1 MVKTKE
7 EMAALANYS
16 CLSDTVSRMLDD
28 ANEDDEL
35 ECLFSMVEDLDSKIH
50 HMPPE
55 RYQHYE
61 SRLRAVLYELILEV
75 W

>member
-1 MVKTKE
+1 MIKTKE
-7 EMAALANYS
+7 EMAALAKYS
-16 CLSDTVSRMLDD
+16 CLSDTVSRILDD

-61 SRLRAVLYELILEV
+61 MALRALIQELIREV